1 MLVIFIYLFFIFL
14 SANFVFN
21 KCYFE
26 IICIYRKLGELGYRR
41 SGESCKQK
49 FEEESRHFDNM
60 STSSYTMKS
69 HYTRPFFSEL
79 EEFCHGENSSQV
91 LVERNQN
98 VVQKLPSEE
107 GEVENVEQQQ
117 ISLVQDSRN
126 EVLRVSLAYQLSFC
140 CLLYFYRILTRLDK
154 RNLKYKII

>member
-1 MLVIFIYLFFIFL
+1 MLVMFIAFYLIGIFFL
-14 SANFVFN
+14 N
-21 KCYFE
+21 KCDFQ
-26 IICIYRKLGELGYRR
+26 IIFIYRKLGELGYRR

-107 GEVENVEQQQ
+107 GEVDNVEQQQ

-126 EVLRVSLAYQLSFC
+126 EILRVSLAYKIKPTVLLLSSV
-140 CLLYFYRILTRLDK
+140 FYRYFLD
-154 RNLKYKII
+154 

>member
-1 MLVIFIYLFFIFL
+1 
-14 SANFVFN
+14 
-21 KCYFE
+21 
-26 IICIYRKLGELGYRR
+26 
-41 SGESCKQK
+41 
-49 FEEESRHFDNM
+49 M

-107 GEVENVEQQQ
+107 GEVDNVEQQQ

-126 EVLRVSLAYQLSFC
+126 EVLRASLAYQLSFC
-140 CLLYFYRILTRLDK
+140 CLLYFYRILTRLDE
-154 RNLKYKII
+154 RNLKYIKLYNQN